1 MPALGMAQDT
11 GKLIAW
17 LKLEGEQVEQG
28 EILMEIETDKATVEI
43 EAPAS
48 GILRGVSAE
57 AGEDVPVGETIAW
70 ILAPGEAPPG
80 EEFETAAPAQAASP
94 AAALNATPL
103 ARKIA
108 EQHRVDL
115 NRVRSDGGRIHKKD
129 VLEFIEHQA
138 PRPGGTRLQP
148 ASPKARRLAA
158 QQGFELQE
166 ILGSGP
172 GGAVLAEDV
181 LAASARMEAI
191 SPVAEA
197 QAAEE
202 QPLEVSSTWQRMA
215 ERVTQSWTSVPHFY
229 LQRETNATRLIAWR
243 ESAQKRTQHKL
254 TFTDLLVKL
263 AAAALKQ
270 HPRLSARWENGRIL
284 SGGEI
289 NIGLAMAVDEG
300 LVVPVV
306 HAADRLS
313 LGQIAERR
321 QELVER
327 ARAGKLRLDDLQ
339 GGTFTISNLGM
350 YGVDVFNAIINPPQ
364 AALLA
369 VGRIAERVVPVNGQP
384 AVQPMMTLSLSC
396 DHRAVDG
403 ARGAQFLQT
412 LAELIEEPL
421 GLLE

>member
-11 GKLIAW
+11 GKLVAW

-28 EILMEIETDKATVEI
+28 EIIMEIETDKAAVEI

-48 GILRGVSAE
+48 GILRGLSAE

-70 ILAPGEAPPG
+70 ILGPGEALPG
-80 EEFETAAPAQAASP
+80 GEFEEAPTKEAESP
-94 AAALNATPL
+94 AAGLSVTPL

-108 EQHRVDL
+108 DEHQVDL
-115 NRVRSDGGRIHKKD
+115 ARIKSDGKRIHKKD
-129 VLEFIEHQA
+129 VLAYLEHPSPQTT
-138 PRPGGTRLQP
+138 GSRLRP

-158 QQGFELQE
+158 ELGLE
-166 ILGSGP
+166 IEEIVGSGLQ
-172 GGAVLAEDV
+172 GAVLSGDV
-181 LAASARMEAI
+181 LAASARVEAI
-191 SPVAEA
+191 PHISED
-197 QAAEE
+197 QKIKEE
-202 QPLEVSSTWQRMA
+202 LIETSTTWQRMA

-229 LQRETNATRLIAWR
+229 LQRETHASRLIAWR
-243 ESAQKRTQHKL
+243 ESAQVRTQLKL

-263 AAAALKQ
+263 AAAALMQ
-270 HPRLSARWENGRIL
+270 HPRMTAHWENGNIL
-284 SGGEI
+284 AGGEI

-300 LVVPVV
+300 LVVPVI
-306 HAADRLS
+306 HAAERLS
-313 LGQIAERR
+313 LGQIAQRR
-321 QELVER
+321 QELMER
-327 ARAGKLRLDDLQ
+327 ARSGKLRLDDLQ

-369 VGRIAERVVPVNGQP
+369 VGRIAERVVPLNGQP

-396 DHRAVDG
+396 DHRVVDG

-412 LAELIEEPL
+412 LADLIEEPL